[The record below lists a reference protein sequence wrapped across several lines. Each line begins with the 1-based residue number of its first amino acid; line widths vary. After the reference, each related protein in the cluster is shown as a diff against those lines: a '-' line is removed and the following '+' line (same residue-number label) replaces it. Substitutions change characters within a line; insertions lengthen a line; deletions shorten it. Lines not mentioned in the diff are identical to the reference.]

1 MPHLLYILFLFALGA
16 CVGSF
21 LNVVVWRLPRIE
33 YGEND
38 TGWRALLRSIEG
50 LSNPPSHC
58 PKCKNRLKWYDNV
71 PVLGWLKLGGKCRF
85 CGLPISPRYPIVEAV
100 TGLLFAGYY
109 VAFFIYQAG
118 PCPEVMTQTM
128 NEYGEWV
135 NVPTALN
142 IAQHWPIYFLFMFA
156 ISCLLAASLIDAEL
170 FIIPLEIPWLMA
182 VVGIVVHALIDRP
195 TMPGSLNLPPMLAAV
210 AMGAGIGLAI
220 SMMLWW
226 LGRMPTSFPQGEPML
241 EIDHAAFAKDV
252 ADARAAGQPEPT
264 LPPAYTPAQIRREMG
279 KEILFLG
286 PPMLLAILSG
296 ILAAGPMADRFEM
309 VAKHHWF
316 TGLLGAV
323 WGGCVGAF
331 TVWFFR
337 IAGTVALGR
346 VAMGLG
352 DVHLMFGVG
361 AILGAFGSFA
371 AFFLAP
377 FFAIVLH
384 VWLLLLRKQR
394 ELPYGPYLS
403 LATAFV
409 MVFSCPIAAYLM
421 PGFAGLLAAIQMLL
435 GWEPSPGP
443 AVVAP
448 L

>member
-1 MPHLLYILFLFALGA
+1 MPHLLYILFVYALGA

-33 YGEND
+33 YRQGD
-38 TGWRALLRSIEG
+38 TGLRALWRSIEG

-58 PKCKNRLKWYDNV
+58 PKCGNALKWYDNV
-71 PVLGWLKLGGKCRF
+71 PVFGWLKLGGKCRF
-85 CGLPISPRYPIVEAV
+85 CSLPISPRYPIVEAI
-100 TGLLFAGYY
+100 TGLLFVAYY
-109 VAFFIYQAG
+109 VAFFIYQMG
-118 PCPEVMTQTM
+118 PCPQVATQAM
-128 NEYGEWV
+128 NEYGEFV
-135 NVPTALN
+135 SVPTLLN
-142 IAQHWPIYFLFMFA
+142 IQQHWPMYFLFMFA

-182 VVGIVVHALIDRP
+182 VVGIVVHAMVDQP
-195 TMPGSLNLPPMLAAV
+195 TVPGALNLSPLLTAIAL
-210 AMGAGIGLAI
+210 GAGIGLAV
-220 SMMLWW
+220 SMTLWW
-226 LGRMPTSFPQGEPML
+226 FGKMPTSFPQGEPML
-241 EIDHAAFAKDV
+241 EVDHAAFAKEV
-252 ADARAAGQPEPT
+252 SQAKAEGRVEPT
-264 LPPAYTPAQIRREMG
+264 LPPEYSSGEIRREMV
-279 KEILFLG
+279 KEILFLA
-286 PPMLLAILSG
+286 PPVVLAIVFGWLG
-296 ILAAGPMADRFEM
+296 HRPMAGAFEGLS
-309 VAKHHWF
+309 KHHWI

-331 TVWFFR
+331 VVWFFR
-337 IAGTVALGR
+337 IAGTAALGR

-361 AILGAFGSFA
+361 AIIGAFGSFV

-384 VWLLLLRKQR
+384 VWLLLLRRKR

-409 MVFSCPIAAYLM
+409 MIFICPIAAYLM
-421 PGFAGLLAAIQMLL
+421 PGFSGLLAAIGMLL
-435 GWEPSPGP
+435 GWNPSPVP
-443 AVVAP
+443 MAAH